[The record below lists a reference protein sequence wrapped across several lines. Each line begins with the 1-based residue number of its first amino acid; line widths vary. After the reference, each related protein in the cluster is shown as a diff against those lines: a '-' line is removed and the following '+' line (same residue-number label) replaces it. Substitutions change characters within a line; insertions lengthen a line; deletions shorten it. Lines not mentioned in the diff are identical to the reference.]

1 VLRSML
7 SMAVTCALL
16 AAAAPAATQ
25 TSADESAFSAE
36 VADRMASERAKAPF
50 QPPQANL
57 PAAWANLGYDQYRD
71 VRFRMERA
79 IWHGEQRNFEVH
91 LLPSGWLFKN
101 PVDIHIVQDG
111 RSRKLQPDTSL
122 FEFGNLAG
130 APPPHK
136 AMPFSG
142 FRINGPINRPNLLDE
157 IVVFQG
163 ASYFRAVSRGQVYG
177 LSGRGLAIDTGEAKG
192 EEFPAFRSFWI
203 ERPPRG
209 AREVV
214 VHALLD
220 SPSTAG
226 AYTFRIAGGAP
237 TTMDVDVRLF
247 PRRDGMRVG
256 VAPLTSMF
264 LFSDIDRARIND
276 FRRAV
281 HDSDG
286 LAIVNAGAEHI
297 WRPLTNP
304 KRLQVSEFLVD
315 GVTGFGLIQRSRNF
329 ASYGDLEANYERR
342 PSAWIQPLGW
352 WGKGSV
358 HLVEIPSEEE
368 IHDNIVA
375 YWRPQDPYRKDEIYR
390 FGYRIVWSN
399 DKPVRT
405 DKALVINTSSGLAAG
420 AEQKEGAVRYAVDF
434 GGPALGK
441 NSELPTA
448 RLTWSAGTALPPVVQ
463 RNPHTGGV
471 RVSFLLRP
479 EGADLVE
486 MRLELR
492 REDQPISEVW
502 LSRWTK

>member
-1 VLRSML
+1 MLRLIL
-7 SMAVTCALL
+7 SVAATYALL
-16 AAAAPAATQ
+16 ASAEPAAAQKSGDVPG
-25 TSADESAFSAE
+25 FSA
-36 VADRMASERAKAPF
+36 ADVDRIASERAKAPF
-50 QPPQANL
+50 QPLPANL
-57 PAAWANLGYDQYRD
+57 PEAWANLGYDQYRD
-71 VRFRMERA
+71 VRFRSERA
-79 IWHGEQRNFEVH
+79 IWRGEQRNFEVH

-101 PVDIHIVQDG
+101 PVDIHIIEDG
-111 RSRKLQPDTSL
+111 KARILQPDTSL
-122 FEFGNLAG
+122 FEFGKLAG
-130 APPPHK
+130 VPPPDK

-142 FRINGPINRPNLLDE
+142 FRINGPINRPNLFDE

-163 ASYFRAVSRGQVYG
+163 ASYFRAVSRGQAYG
-177 LSGRGLAIDTGEAKG
+177 LSSRGLAIDTGEPKG

-203 ERPPRG
+203 ERPPRA
-209 AREVV
+209 ARELT

-220 SPSTAG
+220 SPSTTG

-237 TTMDVDVRLF
+237 TTMDVDVRLY

-264 LFSDIDRARIND
+264 LFSAIDRSRIRD

-286 LAIVNAGAEHI
+286 LAIVNAAAEHI

-304 KRLQVSEFLVD
+304 RRLQISEFMVD
-315 GVTGFGLIQRSRNF
+315 GITGFGLIQRSRSF
-329 ASYGDLEANYERR
+329 VGYGDLEANYERR
-342 PSAWIQPLGW
+342 PSAWIEPFGW

-390 FGYRIVWSN
+390 FGYRLMWSD
-399 DKPVRT
+399 DKPVKT
-405 DKALVINTSSGLAAG
+405 DKALVIGTSSGLASG
-420 AEQKEGAVRYAVDF
+420 SEGKNGAVRYAVDF
-434 GGPALGK
+434 SGPALGK
-441 NSELPTA
+441 GRDLPAA
-448 RLTWSAGTALPPVVQ
+448 RLTWSAGSAEPPVVQ

-471 RVSFLLRP
+471 RVDFLLRP
-479 EGADLVE
+479 EGADLIE

-492 REDQPISEVW
+492 RGDQTISEVW

>member
-1 VLRSML
+1 
-7 SMAVTCALL
+7 
-16 AAAAPAATQ
+16 
-25 TSADESAFSAE
+25 
-36 VADRMASERAKAPF
+36 
-50 QPPQANL
+50 
-57 PAAWANLGYDQYRD
+57 
-71 VRFRMERA
+71 
-79 IWHGEQRNFEVH
+79 
-91 LLPSGWLFKN
+91 
-101 PVDIHIVQDG
+101 
-111 RSRKLQPDTSL
+111 
-122 FEFGNLAG
+122 
-130 APPPHK
+130 
-136 AMPFSG
+136 
-142 FRINGPINRPNLLDE
+142 
-157 IVVFQG
+157 
-163 ASYFRAVSRGQVYG
+163 
-177 LSGRGLAIDTGEAKG
+177 
-192 EEFPAFRSFWI
+192 
-203 ERPPRG
+203 
-209 AREVV
+209 
-214 VHALLD
+214 
-220 SPSTAG
+220 
-226 AYTFRIAGGAP
+226 
-237 TTMDVDVRLF
+237 MDVDVRLY

-264 LFSDIDRARIND
+264 LFSAIDRARIND

-315 GVTGFGLIQRSRNF
+315 GVTGFGLVQRSRNF
-329 ASYGDLEANYERR
+329 AAYGDLEANYERR
-342 PSAWIQPLGW
+342 PSAWIEPFGW

-375 YWRPQDPYRKDEIYR
+375 YWRPQDPYRKNEIYR

-420 AEQKEGAVRYAVDF
+420 SERKDGAVRYAVDF
-434 GGPALGK
+434 AGPTLKK

-448 RLTWSAGTALPPVVQ
+448 RLTWSAGTALPPIVQ

-492 REDQPISEVW
+492 REGQPISEVW